1 MRKHFPL
8 VTTPC
13 ETREQLVSV
22 LCSSDLLPVLD
33 HELIGNHLW
42 LVQKHLAKGAVLYCH
57 ILIQRSTGWAYRT
70 ISEAHARTLL
80 DCPPRLLE
88 QAPVTNP
95 TWRAAVAT
103 AAA

>member
-1 MRKHFPL
+1 MRTQFPL

-13 ETREQLVSV
+13 ETQEQLVSV
-22 LCSSDLLPVLD
+22 LCSSDFLTVLD
-33 HELIGNHLW
+33 HALIGNHLW
-42 LVQKHLAKGAVLYCH
+42 VVQQHPAKGPVLYCH
-57 ILIQRSTGWAYRT
+57 VLIQRRAGWAYRT
-70 ISEAHARTLL
+70 ISEAHARSLL

-95 TWRAAVAT
+95 SWRAAVAT